1 MLKKLFKKDIR
12 DYKAKDLMTKNVK
25 TLQSHDDLFK
35 AHTMM
40 SKYRIKKI
48 VVTDSKNRQYP
59 VGIITVRDMI
69 KFLMSDT
76 SDRDLY
82 EISVSEAMTKNLLT
96 TNKNDSLVNCAK
108 AFDKNKDKISSLVVV
123 EKDED
128 AEHDKVSLAGIIT
141 STDFTRFY
149 SENCPGLASVEQY
162 MSHPVYTISI
172 SEKLS
177 EATKLMIENHV
188 SQLVVIGAADGGHSN
203 RLLGILTESDI
214 ANITPALKSKTLR
227 SVYETMEWLFTS
239 YKRNVHNLEPNLL
252 RIQDILTENFTT
264 VGKEADLA
272 EAATIIVKQGIN
284 GIPVIKSAS
293 GSEKDVIQPVGI
305 ISKPDVVR
313 ALTQLDE

>member
-12 DYKAKDLMTKNVK
+12 DFTAKDLMTKNVK

-40 SKYRIKKI
+40 SKYRIKKV
-48 VVTDSKNRQYP
+48 VVTDSKNKQYP

-108 AFDKNKDKISSLVVV
+108 AFDKNNDKISSLVVV
-123 EKDED
+123 EKDE
-128 AEHDKVSLAGIIT
+128 AEQDKVSLVGIIT
-141 STDFTRFY
+141 STDFARFY

-177 EATKLMIENHV
+177 GATKLMIEKHV

-203 RLLGILTESDI
+203 KLLGILTESDI

-227 SVYETMEWLFTS
+227 SAYETMEWLFTS
-239 YKRNVHNLEPNLL
+239 YKRNVHSLEPNLL
-252 RIQDILTENFTT
+252 RIQDILTKNFTT

-272 EAATIIVKQGIN
+272 EAATIIVKQRID
-284 GIPVIKSAS
+284 GIPVIESAS
-293 GSEKDVIQPVGI
+293 GNGKDGIQPVGI
-305 ISKPDVVR
+305 ISKPDVIR
-313 ALTQLDE
+313 ALTHLGE